1 MAPQNKMEEESNY
14 NARFEQSSDET
25 NDPASYFENRA
36 FENDASDSKSVEIA
50 AKSDVI
56 AESMDFDDILPHI
69 GEFGKYQKLLF
80 LMMIP
85 FAFFVAF
92 VYFTQIFITLVPEEH
107 FCKVPELMNLTKE
120 ER

>member
-1 MAPQNKMEEESNY
+1 MSPQNKETDPKQIMTNTKYVE
-14 NARFEQSSDET
+14 RTDELC
-25 NDPASYFENRA
+25 FENKA
-36 FENDASDSKSVEIA
+36 FQNEEKLENFDKVENVTDDA
-50 AKSDVI
+50 
-56 AESMDFDDILPHI
+56 MDFDDILPYI

-107 FCKVPELMNLTKE
+107 WCNVPELAHLTKE